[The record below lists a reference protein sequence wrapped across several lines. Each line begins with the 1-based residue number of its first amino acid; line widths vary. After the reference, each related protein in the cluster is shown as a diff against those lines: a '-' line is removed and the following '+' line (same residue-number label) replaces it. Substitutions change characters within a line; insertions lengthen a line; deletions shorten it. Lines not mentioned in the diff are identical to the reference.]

1 MLFNSIGFMFFMPL
15 VLVAY
20 FCIPKRWRYILL
32 LIASYF
38 FYMCWDSQYAILI
51 AFSTIVTYFGG
62 VLLGYADEQQKNARI
77 KKWIVIASVMCNI
90 FVLGYFKYFEFGVR
104 TIENILRTIGFE
116 VSTHTF
122 NIMLPVGISFYTFQA
137 LSYVIDVYK
146 GEVKA
151 EKNILK
157 YALFVSFFP
166 QLVAGPIERSKNLLK
181 QVQEVHEIK
190 LWNLER
196 IISGAIYM
204 IWGYFMKMVIAD
216 RAAILVDTVF
226 DEYYMYGSVEL
237 VMAVVWFAIQ
247 IYCDF
252 SGYSMIAIG
261 MAKIMGFS
269 LMENFDAPYF
279 SQSIKEVWRR
289 WHVSLSSWFRDY
301 VYIPLGGNRK
311 GKWKKYCNLMI
322 TFLVSGLWHGAEW
335 SFVIWGGLHG
345 LYQII
350 GELTLPIRSKISN
363 ALQVNTECF
372 SHKLLKTFITF
383 VLVCFAWIF
392 FRADSVSVAFAYIG
406 KIFTEANIWCLFD
419 GTLYTL
425 GLDQLEM
432 KILVLSTILLFVVDW
447 MKYHKKE
454 MLDTVLLRQNTW
466 FSWGCILG
474 LIFVILVYGVYGPAY
489 DATQFIYFQF

>member
-38 FYMCWDSQYAILI
+38 FYMCWDPQYAILI
-51 AFSTIVTYFGG
+51 AFSTVVTYIGG
-62 VLLGYADEQQKNARI
+62 VLLDYADEHQKSIKI

-122 NIMLPVGISFYTFQA
+122 DIILPVGISFYTFQA

-190 LWNLER
+190 LWNLKR

-252 SGYSMIAIG
+252 GGYSMIAIG

-279 SQSIKEVWRR
+279 SQNIKEFWRR

-372 SHKLLKTFITF
+372 SHKLLKTVVTFI
-383 VLVCFAWIF
+383 LVCFAWIF
-392 FRADSVSVAFAYIG
+392 FRADSVSIAFAYTG
-406 KIFTEANIWCLFD
+406 RIFTETNIWGLFD

-447 MKYHKKE
+447 MKYHRKE
-454 MLDTVLLRQNTW
+454 MLDTALLRQNTW

-474 LIFVILVYGVYGPAY
+474 LIFAILVYGVYGPAY